1 MSRQFTSKSNED
13 RAPQVK
19 LDPAGLSV
27 PLATRL
33 CDAVRAPYT
42 PSHGSAPDAMPQP
55 PVGLEDLGPALGVR
69 VVGPD
74 REKWLQGMQS
84 NDLAAAPYG
93 GAIAGAFLNGKGR
106 LVAIGLLWRARDE
119 GIVTTD
125 PDRLEAL
132 RAHLDKLLIME
143 DCELQELVG
152 LRRLRYWPSEVPPR
166 SVPEHIAGSA
176 QPLGLELLLP
186 EAEAQSLL
194 EAIQER
200 PRPDLAEAWRIA
212 IGVPKWGAELDENT
226 TPIEAG
232 LDPLLSFSKGCYV
245 GQEVVAM
252 ATYRGR
258 VAWNLVRLQVEGAPP
273 AAGAKL
279 GGGGKGTVTS
289 ATQGAG
295 AAGVAGGGGV
305 EKGGFPPPSAGPP
318 GRDQGEARGER
329 GGSFVAGAFGSRQH
343 QPRLRRGPDPVCRR
357 VHFAQRGG
365 GAQPAAHQDVGR
377 VAQRRV

>member
-1 MSRQFTSKSNED
+1 MSPQITFKSSED
-13 RAPQVK
+13 KAPEAE
-19 LDPAGLSV
+19 LDSAGK
-27 PLATRL
+27 PLPFAPRF

-106 LVAIGLLWRARDE
+106 LVAIGLLWRRRDE
-119 GIVTTD
+119 VIVTAD
-125 PDRLEAL
+125 PDRADAL

-143 DCELQELVG
+143 DCELQELVE
-152 LRRLRYWPSEVPPR
+152 LRRLRYW
-166 SVPEHIAGSA
+166 

-194 EAIQER
+194 ETIQER

-212 IGVPKWGAELDENT
+212 IGVPKWGAELDEEA

-258 VAWNLVRLQVEGAPP
+258 VAWNLVRLQIAGPAPNP
-273 AAGAKL
+273 GSRLGTGAK
-279 GGGGKGTVTS
+279 GRITS
-289 ATQGAG
+289 ATQVGGTALLLGYVHRELIVPASAVPLEDGRTAKVLGLPYGSQPGAG
-295 AAGVAGGGGV
+295 
-305 EKGGFPPPSAGPP
+305 
-318 GRDQGEARGER
+318 
-329 GGSFVAGAFGSRQH
+329 
-343 QPRLRRGPDPVCRR
+343 VCT
-357 VHFAQRGG
+357 
-365 GAQPAAHQDVGR
+365 
-377 VAQRRV
+377 

>member
-1 MSRQFTSKSNED
+1 MSTFSAIRASKDPQECNSMSPQITFKSSED
-13 RAPQVK
+13 KAPEAE
-19 LDPAGLSV
+19 LDSAGK
-27 PLATRL
+27 PLPFAPRF

-106 LVAIGLLWRARDE
+106 LVAIGLLWRRRDE
-119 GIVTTD
+119 VIVTAD
-125 PDRLEAL
+125 PDRADAL

-143 DCELQELVG
+143 DCELQELVE
-152 LRRLRYWPSEVPPR
+152 LRRLRYWPSDVPPR

-186 EAEAQSLL
+186 EAEAQSLF
-194 EAIQER
+194 ETMRER

-212 IGVPKWGAELDENT
+212 IGLPKWGAELDEET

-245 GQEVVAM
+245 GQEVGAM

-258 VAWNLVRLQVEGAPP
+258 VAWNLVRPQMTGPAPVP
-273 AAGAKL
+273 GPRMGSGAK
-279 GGGGKGTVTS
+279 GRITS
-289 ATQGAG
+289 ATQVGGTALLLGYVHRELIVPASAVPLEDGRTAKVLGLPYGSQPGAG
-295 AAGVAGGGGV
+295 
-305 EKGGFPPPSAGPP
+305 
-318 GRDQGEARGER
+318 
-329 GGSFVAGAFGSRQH
+329 
-343 QPRLRRGPDPVCRR
+343 VCT
-357 VHFAQRGG
+357 
-365 GAQPAAHQDVGR
+365 
-377 VAQRRV
+377 

>member
-1 MSRQFTSKSNED
+1 MSPQITFKSSED
-13 RAPQVK
+13 KAPEAE
-19 LDPAGLSV
+19 LDSAGK
-27 PLATRL
+27 PLPFAPRF

-106 LVAIGLLWRARDE
+106 LVAIGLLWRRRDE
-119 GIVTTD
+119 VIVTAD
-125 PDRLEAL
+125 PDRVDAL
-132 RAHLDKLLIME
+132 RPHLDKLLIME
-143 DCELQELVG
+143 ECELQELVEF
-152 LRRLRYWPSEVPPR
+152 RRLRYWPSDVPPR

-194 EAIQER
+194 ETMRER

-212 IGVPKWGAELDENT
+212 IGLPKWGAELGEET

-232 LDPLLSFSKGCYV
+232 LDPQLSFSKGCYV

-258 VAWNLVRLQVEGAPP
+258 VAWNLVRLQMSGAAPVP
-273 AAGAKL
+273 GSRVGTGAK
-279 GGGGKGTVTS
+279 GRVTS
-289 ATQGAG
+289 ATQVGGIALLLGYVHKEMIVPGSTVPLEDGRTAQVLGLPYGSQPGAG
-295 AAGVAGGGGV
+295 
-305 EKGGFPPPSAGPP
+305 
-318 GRDQGEARGER
+318 
-329 GGSFVAGAFGSRQH
+329 
-343 QPRLRRGPDPVCRR
+343 VC
-357 VHFAQRGG
+357 A
-365 GAQPAAHQDVGR
+365 
-377 VAQRRV
+377 

>member
-1 MSRQFTSKSNED
+1 MSPQITFKSNED
-13 RAPQVK
+13 KAPQAE
-19 LDPAGLSV
+19 LDSAGKPV
-27 PLATRL
+27 PFAPRL

-84 NDLAAAPYG
+84 NDLAAAPFG

-106 LVAIGLLWRARDE
+106 LVAIGLLWRRRDE
-119 GIVTTD
+119 VIVTAD
-125 PDRLEAL
+125 PDRADAL

-143 DCELQELVG
+143 DCELQELVE
-152 LRRLRYWPSEVPPR
+152 LRRLRYWPSDVPPR
-166 SVPEHIAGSA
+166 SVPEHIAGGA

-194 EAIQER
+194 ETMRER

-212 IGVPKWGAELDENT
+212 IGLPKWGAELDEET

-258 VAWNLVRLQVEGAPP
+258 VAWNLVRLQIAGPAPVP
-273 AAGAKL
+273 GSRLGTGAK
-279 GGGGKGTVTS
+279 GRVTS
-289 ATQGAG
+289 ATQVGGIALLLGYVHKEMIVPGSAVPLEDGRTAQVLGLPYGSQPGAG
-295 AAGVAGGGGV
+295 
-305 EKGGFPPPSAGPP
+305 
-318 GRDQGEARGER
+318 
-329 GGSFVAGAFGSRQH
+329 
-343 QPRLRRGPDPVCRR
+343 VC
-357 VHFAQRGG
+357 A
-365 GAQPAAHQDVGR
+365 
-377 VAQRRV
+377 